1 MRKLSVQLVLLAV
14 LAAPLWA
21 QTPTREYP
29 KGEVFMGFTYL
40 SVDGRETLKR
50 QHAYGW
56 GLSAGYNLASWGAI
70 VVDGAG
76 EYGNVRIPTALGPG
90 GGFSA
95 FRKVGFSHY
104 QVMMGPEFSKRVEEG
119 RGFFHALFGLDFA
132 QAPGVN
138 DTPLP
143 VVRVPFSFAR
153 STTRFALALGLGADR
168 NINKDLAIRVF
179 QFDYLMI
186 RSEPVTHDFR
196 VQGGLVWRLG
206 M

>member
-1 MRKLSVQLVLLAV
+1 MRKLSLQLVILAV
-14 LAAPLWA
+14 LVAPLWA
-21 QTPTREYP
+21 QAPSREYP
-29 KGEVFMGFTYL
+29 KGEVFIGFTYL

-56 GLSAGYNLASWGAI
+56 GISAAYNLTSWGAI

-76 EYGNVRIPTALGPG
+76 EYGNVNIPVAVGPTG
-90 GGFSA
+90 AFTA

-132 QAPGVN
+132 QTPGIN
-138 DTPLP
+138 DRPLP
-143 VVRVPFSFAR
+143 VVPLPFSFNR
-153 STTRFALALGLGADR
+153 SNTHFAVALGLGADR
-168 NINKDLAIRVF
+168 NIHKDLAIRVF

-186 RSEPVTHDFR
+186 RSKPVTHDYR
-196 VQGGLVWRLG
+196 VQGGLVWKLG